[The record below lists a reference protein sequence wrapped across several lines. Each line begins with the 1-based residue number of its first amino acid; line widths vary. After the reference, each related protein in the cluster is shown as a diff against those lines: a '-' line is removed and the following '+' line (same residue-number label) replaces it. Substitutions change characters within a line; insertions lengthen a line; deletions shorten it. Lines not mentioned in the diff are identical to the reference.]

1 GRHVLLPGLAASQ
14 LPSSALAQG
23 GWLAPL
29 KQEVFSTGALS
40 VVLAGLTVFAAT
52 TSLVYVRERARW
64 HRRET
69 ALAGELEATRGQ
81 HDRLTALLA
90 SDPQVVVSWA
100 GRHTEPVFEGDSGFL
115 GAPGATLAL
124 AYGSWAPPADAKKL
138 ELATDALKDR
148 GESFGMTLRSKTG
161 PFIDIEGRPVA
172 GRAVIRFREVT
183 GERARVMALQND
195 LERLGTEHQ
204 ALAGLLGGLPQPA
217 WTRNPEGRLSWCNSA
232 YARAVEVAD
241 GSEAVKGGVE
251 LLDRSE
257 REAAAK
263 ARREGRTFTARAP
276 AVIAGQRRTL
286 DILEM
291 ATPTGFAGFA
301 TDMSELEAVRTDLQ
315 RQMDAHVRTLDRLKT
330 AVAVFDASQRL
341 VYRNA

>member
-1 GRHVLLPGLAASQ
+1 
-14 LPSSALAQG
+14 
-23 GWLAPL
+23 
-29 KQEVFSTGALS
+29 
-40 VVLAGLTVFAAT
+40 
-52 TSLVYVRERARW
+52 
-64 HRRET
+64 
-69 ALAGELEATRGQ
+69 
-81 HDRLTALLA
+81 
-90 SDPQVVVSWA
+90 
-100 GRHTEPVFEGDSGFL
+100 
-115 GAPGATLAL
+115 
-124 AYGSWAPPADAKKL
+124 
-138 ELATDALKDR
+138 
-148 GESFGMTLRSKTG
+148 
-161 PFIDIEGRPVA
+161 
-172 GRAVIRFREVT
+172 
-183 GERARVMALQND
+183 MALQND

-217 WTRNPEGRLSWCNSA
+217 WTRNPEGRLSWCNAA

-341 VYRNA
+341 VYRNAGFESLWSLDPAFLDGHPSDGEILDRLRSERRLPELGDYRSWKAGVQAPIPRRGRTRTGGTCRTGGRSTSSPAPTRRAA